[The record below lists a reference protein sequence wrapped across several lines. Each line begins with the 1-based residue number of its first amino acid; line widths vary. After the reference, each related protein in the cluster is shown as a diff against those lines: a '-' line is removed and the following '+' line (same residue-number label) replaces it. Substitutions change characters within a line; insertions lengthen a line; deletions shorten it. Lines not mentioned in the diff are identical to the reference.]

1 MTHAS
6 ASPRGR
12 GGGVRRPRR
21 GLAVAASLALAS
33 GLLAACSSGDDSGVP
48 ELVWYTNPD
57 AGGQAAVAANCSE
70 ASDGAYTITT
80 QVLPQDANQQRIQ
93 LIRRLAAED
102 PGIDIMSI
110 DPPFT
115 AEFANAGYLAEIPQ
129 DLQDKFR
136 EQSFGG
142 ATEAATWEDQLV
154 VAPFWSNTQVL
165 WYRKSFVEKTDLDM
179 SQPVTWDQLIDAAD
193 QNGGTVAVQA
203 NKYEG
208 YVVWI
213 NALIA
218 GAGGD
223 IVSETEKGVDLSID
237 IDDEAGRAAA
247 AVIEK
252 LANSDAAPSDLSVAQ
267 EGQAGATF
275 GSDVG
280 AFLANWTY
288 IWTNYD
294 AAQPD
299 IKEDLGF
306 ARYPQTVEGEESHP
320 PYGGIGVGVSAFSDH
335 TDEAMQAIECITNAE
350 NQGVNAELTGN
361 MPASEGGYE
370 YPALAEIY
378 PQELLDLFQESL
390 DAATP
395 RSVSP
400 YWSDISG
407 AIQGTWHPASGV
419 DSETPGD
426 SKSFIEDIL
435 QQRSLL

>member
-1 MTHAS
+1 MTAS
-6 ASPRGR
+6 A
-12 GGGVRRPRR
+12 
-21 GLAVAASLALAS
+21 
-33 GLLAACSSGDDSGVP
+33 LLAACSSDDGDTP
-48 ELVWYTNPD
+48 ELIWYTNPD
-57 AGGQAAVAANCSE
+57 SGGQAKVAANCTE
-70 ASDGAYTITT
+70 AADGAYKITT

-115 AEFANAGYLAEIPQ
+115 AEFSNAGYLADIP
-129 DLQDKFR
+129 DELQATLS
-136 EQSFGG
+136 EQSFEG
-142 ATEAATWEDQLV
+142 ATTAATWNDELV

-165 WYRKSFVEKTDLDM
+165 WYRKSFAEKVGIDM
-179 SQPVTWDQLIDAAD
+179 TQPVTWDQIIDAAA
-193 QNGGTVAVQA
+193 QGGGKVAVQA

-213 NALIA
+213 NALIS

-223 IVSETEKGVDLSID
+223 IVSDTEQGADASID
-237 IDDEAGRAAA
+237 IDSEAGAAAA

-252 LANSDAAPSDLSVAQ
+252 LAGSPAAPADLSVAQ

-275 GSDVG
+275 GSDQG
-280 AFLANWTY
+280 AFLVNWTY
-288 IWTNYD
+288 IWTNFD
-294 AAQPD
+294 EAQPEV
-299 IKEDLGF
+299 KEDLGF

-320 PYGGIGVGVSAFSDH
+320 PYGGIGVGVSAFSQH
-335 TDEAMQAIECITNAE
+335 EKESMQAIECITNAE

-370 YPALAEIY
+370 YPPLAEIY

-390 DAATP
+390 DAAAP

-407 AIQGTWHPASGV
+407 SIQSTWHPASGV
-419 DSETPGD
+419 SPETPAD
-426 SKSFIEDIL
+426 SKSFMREVLD
-435 QQRSLL
+435 QRRLL